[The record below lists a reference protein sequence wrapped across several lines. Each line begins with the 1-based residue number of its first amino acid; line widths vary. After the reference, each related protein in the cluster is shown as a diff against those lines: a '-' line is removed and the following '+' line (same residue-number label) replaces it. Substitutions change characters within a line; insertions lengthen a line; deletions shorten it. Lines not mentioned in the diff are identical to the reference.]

1 MTGRK
6 LLLAVSL
13 LLLGLPPVCALAA
26 DVKTQSS
33 TQYLWYNDP
42 FQDKTQGDL
51 LQYVKL
57 NATKIDAAGRFS
69 AVGYGRVSRQF
80 GSSGETE
87 RGDSDDVLGR
97 LYFLYMNYAIS
108 EDRGDVRL
116 GRQFVAV
123 GAGSGTIDGAR
134 VDVRNFGPVAI
145 SLFGGYDVR
154 FAETSDRTKPG
165 NYLAG
170 ASAGGSLFK
179 GNNLEVSYLR
189 KYDENDTVREMA
201 GVHLDQSVLG
211 KVKGY
216 ADLRYDLVHEA
227 YGEFLAGI
235 QAVPF
240 SERMLTF
247 TAEYYSSY
255 PTFDA
260 DTIYTVFAVTRYR
273 EALGRVDWI
282 VNPEWT
288 IYGSYTRADY
298 DGPTADVGTFG
309 VRNRSKSVQGLYGQ
323 RLGRR
328 PPRLPRRPDRIPG
341 FRGLCDRQEGPPGRG
356 GIVRLLP
363 AGFDAGRFQRE
374 EVLGRRVVRGPER
387 HGRQGARRG
396 CGDPPLL
403 QRGPGTGLGRLQFLT
418 GQGKGR
424 RERDR

>member
-13 LLLGLPPVCALAA
+13 LLLALAPVCALAA

-57 NATKIDAAGRFS
+57 SATKIDAAGRFS

-80 GSSGETE
+80 GSSGETD

-97 LYFLYMNYAIS
+97 LYFLYMNYAIP

-179 GNNLEVSYLR
+179 GNNVEVSYLR
-189 KYDENDTVREMA
+189 KYDENDIVREMA

-211 KVKGY
+211 KIKGY
-216 ADLRYDLVHEA
+216 ADLRYDLVHGA

-240 SERMLTF
+240 LR
-247 TAEYYSSY
+247 A
-255 PTFDA
+255 DA
-260 DTIYTVFAVTRYR
+260 HVDRRVLLLLPHVRRGHDLHGVRRHPVPGSAGPCRLDR
-273 EALGRVDWI
+273 EPRVDGLRLLH
-282 VNPEWT
+282 P
-288 IYGSYTRADY
+288 GGLRRSDRRR
-298 DGPTADVGTFG
+298 
-309 VRNRSKSVQGLYGQ
+309 RNGRRPQPVEERQGAHGQ
-323 RLGRR
+323 RLGRCS
-328 PPRLPRRPDRIPG
+328 PRLPRRPDRIPG
-341 FRGLCDRQEGPPGRG
+341 FRGLRVRQEGPPGRG
-356 GIVRLLP
+356 GSRTTPSSGIRCRTVSTRRSS
-363 AGFDAGRFQRE
+363 GSAGRARLRKDMVVKVRVEDAETRLFSS
-374 EVLGRRVVRGPER
+374 EVQGRASV
-387 HGRQGARRG
+387 
-396 CGDPPLL
+396 D
-403 QRGPGTGLGRLQFLT
+403 FSF
-418 GQGKGR
+418 
-424 RERDR
+424 

>member
-13 LLLGLPPVCALAA
+13 LLLGLPPVCAIAA

-211 KVKGY
+211 KIKGY

-273 EALGRVDWI
+273 EALGRADWI
-282 VNPEWT
+282 VSPEWT
-288 IYGSYTRADY
+288 VYGSYTRADY
-298 DGPTADVGTFG
+298 DGPTADVGTLG
-309 VRNRSKSVQGLYGQ
+309 VRHRSKSVQGLAVNASVDV
-323 RLGRR
+323 RR
-328 PPRLPRRPDRIPG
+328 GYPGDLTG
-341 FRGLCDRQEGPPGRG
+341 FRASADYALGKK
-356 GIVRLLP
+356 VLLA
-363 AGFDAGRFQRE
+363 AGVSYDSFQRDSMQDGFNAKKFWVGGSC
-374 EVLGRRVVRGPER
+374 EVRKDMAVKVRVEDVETRLFSSEVQGRASV
-387 HGRQGARRG
+387 
-396 CGDPPLL
+396 D
-403 QRGPGTGLGRLQFLT
+403 FSF
-418 GQGKGR
+418 
-424 RERDR
+424 